1 LFDRIKLSGKEID
14 MGILVTEM
22 HQEVPLTKESLPV
35 GQRVVLTT
43 SHNLSFAGT
52 LQAPLSMYEE
62 DGTPV
67 MLDEKTRFTIWCP
80 LEHVQR
86 LLVVP
91 IAEENEQANALP
103 ASQDPMVTEP

>member
-1 LFDRIKLSGKEID
+1 
-14 MGILVTEM
+14 
-22 HQEVPLTKESLPV
+22 
-35 GQRVVLTT
+35 
-43 SHNLSFAGT
+43 
-52 LQAPLSMYEE
+52 MYEE

-80 LEHVQR
+80 LEQVQR